1 MFASRLKQLIGE
13 LRRRKVFRVAA
24 VYAAV
29 AFVIVE
35 GADLVF
41 PALLLPSWA
50 YTLLV
55 VFAILGFPIALVLA
69 WAFEVTPEGVRRAEP
84 AAAEAA
90 ASRSGE
96 AGGPVADRQAGKSIA
111 VLPFENMSGDP
122 EDEYFSDGITEEIIN
137 SLCQLEQIKVIA
149 RTSSFA
155 FKGKHTDVREIGK
168 ALSVSHVL
176 EGSVR
181 RAGDRV
187 RVTAQLI
194 QVSDGVHLWSSN
206 FDRVLEDVFAIQ
218 DEVSLAIADN
228 LRLHL
233 VGTDK
238 ARLTE
243 RRTDDFDAY
252 NSYLLGRYFIEKMRH
267 SDILLGIKHLKDAI
281 ASDPEYAQAVAAI
294 SNAYFILG
302 FFSYQAPGEA
312 FQQAKE
318 YALRALELDDGLAEA
333 HSALGLVRTY
343 YEWDWRKAE
352 AEFKRALL
360 LNPNSASVHQWY
372 VYCLVATCD
381 LDKAVAEAKRA
392 LELNPLSNQSMGVLC
407 WCLVRAGR
415 HQEAQEH
422 LRRALEYETIT
433 HIFYW
438 LLGQI
443 EMKEGRFEQG
453 IPQLE
458 RALQHAPDDP
468 MVVSALGWAYAMS
481 GRTKAVQQMLE
492 KLDDLSQ
499 NRYVDRY
506 LYAKIYAGLGQTDRA
521 FEYLREAVSH
531 REMGVTTMLG
541 DETLENLRSDDRFA
555 QILER
560 VGLHD
565 IPLSSIDVG
574 A

>member
-1 MFASRLKQLIGE
+1 VDLPRLKRLIAE

-35 GADLVF
+35 AADLAF
-41 PALLLPSWA
+41 PALLLPAWA

-69 WAFEVTPEGVRRAEP
+69 WAFEVTPEGVQRTEVATEVP
-84 AAAEAA
+84 AV
-90 ASRSGE
+90 SGSSE
-96 AGGPVADRQAGKSIA
+96 AGGPLADRPAGKSIA
-111 VLPFENMSGDP
+111 VLPFENLSGDP

-155 FKGKHTDVREIGK
+155 FKGEHTDVREIGK

-194 QVSDGVHLWSSN
+194 QVSDGFHLWSSN
-206 FDRVLEDVFAIQ
+206 FDRVLDDVFAIQ

-233 VGTDK
+233 LGTEK

-243 RRTDDFDAY
+243 RRTDNFDAY
-252 NSYLLGRYFIEKMRH
+252 NSYLLGRYFIEKMRA
-267 SDILLGIKHLKDAI
+267 SDIQLGITHLKSAI
-281 ASDPEYAQAVAAI
+281 ASDPDYAQAIAAI

-302 FFSYQAPGEA
+302 FFSYQVPRQA

-333 HSALGLVRTY
+333 HSALGLVHTY
-343 YEWDWRKAE
+343 HEWDWRRAE

-381 LDKAVAEAKRA
+381 HDRAVAEANRA
-392 LELNPLSNQSMGVLC
+392 LELNPLSAQSMGVLC

-415 HQEAQEH
+415 HREAQEH

-453 IPQLE
+453 IAQLE
-458 RALQHAPDDP
+458 KALQHAPDDP
-468 MVVSALGWAYAMS
+468 MIVSALGWAYAMA
-481 GRTKAVQQMLE
+481 GRAKAVHETLE

-499 NRYVDRY
+499 HRYVDQY
-506 LYAKIYAGLGQTDRA
+506 LYGKIFAGLGETDRA
-521 FEYLREAVSH
+521 FEYLREAVSR

-555 QILER
+555 QLLER
-560 VGLHD
+560 VGLDD
-565 IPLSSIDVG
+565 IPVSPIDVG